1 MQWQDEGYL
10 ISKTNYNEN
19 SSIID
24 VFTLNHGKCA
34 GIVFGGSSRKLKKYL
49 QIGNKIFVNFKSKN
63 VNKIGNFSIEIIDAV
78 SPLFFDNKLKIACL
92 LSASSI
98 LKILLPEEQINKKI
112 FKSYENLIFDLKTE
126 EWILTYIFWEQLL
139 FQELG
144 YGNNLLKNIFLGQQP
159 ESKVY
164 QLKINDKKYQI
175 PEFIITKKFKNISK
189 KDIKDALHLNKL
201 MLMENFTLP
210 NKLKIPF
217 NRNVLENYYN

>member
-10 ISKTNYNEN
+10 ISKTNYSEN

-24 VFTLNHGKCA
+24 VFTLNHGRCA
-34 GIVFGGSSRKLKKYL
+34 GIVFGGSSRKIKKYL

-63 VNKIGNFSIEIIDAV
+63 ISKIGNFTVEIIEAV
-78 SPLFFDNKLKIACL
+78 SPLFFDNKMKIVCL

-112 FKSYENLIFDLKTE
+112 FKSYENLIYDLKTE

-144 YGNNLLKNIFLGQQP
+144 YGNFFLVLLDF
-159 ESKVY
+159 
-164 QLKINDKKYQI
+164 
-175 PEFIITKKFKNISK
+175 
-189 KDIKDALHLNKL
+189 
-201 MLMENFTLP
+201 
-210 NKLKIPF
+210 
-217 NRNVLENYYN
+217 